1 MKDSSTECLTVDDRQ
16 SDISLWIAKGSVSS
30 PLLPRSLLLPFL
42 ETFTALKD
50 TLNEEEKERRRRQTM
65 NRRKNEANS
74 FSLLLLKGRGAA
86 VRKGRAD
93 WEGETAE
100 GKSLS
105 LPFNTDKTCPEPTG
119 RVQRSEAAPD
129 RTGHGLAV
137 AHHYRTI
144 NHYHTTGARAEA
156 PPHAGGSPLPQD
168 RPGETKN
175 KISARRP
182 IAPLSR
188 SSRSVSTPRHR

>member
-1 MKDSSTECLTVDDRQ
+1 MSSL
-16 SDISLWIAKGSVSS
+16 
-30 PLLPRSLLLPFL
+30 LLPRSLLPPFL
-42 ETFTALKD
+42 ETFAALKD
-50 TLNEEEKERRRRQTM
+50 ALDEEEKEWRWRQMM
-65 NRRKNEANS
+65 NRQKNGANNL
-74 FSLLLLKGRGAA
+74 SLLLLKRRGAA

-129 RTGHGLAV
+129 QTGHGLAV
-137 AHHYRTI
+137 AHHYCTI
-144 NHYHTTGARAEA
+144 NHYHATGTGTKA
-156 PPHAGGSPLPQD
+156 PPHVGGFPPPQA

-175 KISARRP
+175 EISAGRP
-182 IAPLSR
+182 TNPPS
-188 SSRSVSTPRHR
+188 